1 MPTLAKGYYLGQLV
15 VFAKEL
21 VRVETGRSVRWV
33 EQDVPMQRGTVVGIR
48 SVQNGYTEWGYY
60 GSYFNQTGRVSA
72 LLVATDIYK
81 LPRLVPVGAAVS
93 VDLIDYGNES
103 DDECSKG
110 VGTESAGV

>member
-21 VRVETGRSVRWV
+21 VRVETGGSVRWV
-33 EQDVPMQRGTVVGIR
+33 EQDVPMKRGTVVGIR
-48 SVQNGYTEWGYY
+48 SLQNGYTEWGDY
-60 GSYFNQTGRVSA
+60 GSYFNQTSRVSA

-93 VDLIDYGNES
+93 VDLIDYG
-103 DDECSKG
+103 DDASNDNSSG
-110 VGTESAGV
+110 VVTEGSSI